1 MFLFKINTNM
11 YIFAK
16 MILEI
21 QLRINYFIKCYE
33 FTKNNHFQIG
43 LLFPP
48 TKGPWT
54 LCASL
59 IKAPET

>member
-1 MFLFKINTNM
+1 M